1 MNFTLN
7 IHYYFYAIYTDGRT
21 HYTYKQQQPS
31 YHHSFIIIFVYIFTV
46 CSLLFHFFFFFLI
59 FLYNFYK
66 HSYCVCVVFCWCCF
80 SAWCILDSHINS
92 LNSHIFFIFMWE
104 SLLSLTLYTSTKI
117 PAIYKVIHKFY
128 PIIIF
133 VNQENSETE

>member
-7 IHYYFYAIYTDGRT
+7 IHYYFYAIYIDRHSLQTT
-21 HYTYKQQQPS
+21 TTFISSFVHYYYFCVHFHSLFAFISLFLFFS
-31 YHHSFIIIFVYIFTV
+31 YIFVQ
-46 CSLLFHFFFFFLI
+46 FLQTFI
-59 FLYNFYK
+59 LCV
-66 HSYCVCVVFCWCCF
+66 YCVLFGLLMLF
-80 SAWCILDSHINS
+80 FCILDSHINS

-104 SLLSLTLYTSTKI
+104 SLLSQTLYTSTKI